1 VDLSSAICFT
11 AVKKIRR
18 LTAEHAE
25 SAENPK
31 VLFSAVFAVSAVIVG
46 FSTHF
51 QRLSRPSATR
61 PAPGVQRGQLERW
74 PSREDRREN
83 SRYTALNFAKSSKL
97 VM

>member
-1 VDLSSAICFT
+1 MWISASAICFT

-31 VLFSAVFAVSAVIVG
+31 VLFSAVFAVSAVIVD

-51 QRLSRPSATR
+51 QRLTATICNSTRAPAFSAAT
-61 PAPGVQRGQLERW
+61 
-74 PSREDRREN
+74 
-83 SRYTALNFAKSSKL
+83 
-97 VM
+97 